1 MNKSPPPYPLNKTIR
16 MLTIFIAG
24 IIIGFGINQYT
35 SELSGPEPDSYNPG
49 ISVCF
54 TPNPQCKSKIIS
66 LIKSAKESILV
77 QAYSF
82 TDTEI
87 AQELVKS
94 HQSGISISTI
104 LDKSNKSGNHSKI
117 DILLKGGIPVFID
130 TVSGIAH
137 NKVII
142 IDNKIVVT
150 GSYNFSKAAYSRNA
164 ENLVAINSPEL
175 AEKYTN
181 NWTIRKNAS
190 ILMDK
195 FPTESVDK
203 S

>member
-1 MNKSPPPYPLNKTIR
+1 M
-16 MLTIFIAG
+16 
-24 IIIGFGINQYT
+24 
-35 SELSGPEPDSYNPG
+35 
-49 ISVCF
+49 CF

-66 LIKSAKESILV
+66 LIQSAKESILV

-94 HQSGISISTI
+94 HQSGITISTI

-142 IDNKIVVT
+142 IDNKIVIT
-150 GSYNFSKAAYSRNA
+150 GSYNFSKAAYSKNA
-164 ENLVAINSPEL
+164 ENLITINSPEL

-195 FPTESVDK
+195 LPTETVDK

>member
-35 SELSGPEPDSYNPG
+35 SELSGPEPDSYNPV